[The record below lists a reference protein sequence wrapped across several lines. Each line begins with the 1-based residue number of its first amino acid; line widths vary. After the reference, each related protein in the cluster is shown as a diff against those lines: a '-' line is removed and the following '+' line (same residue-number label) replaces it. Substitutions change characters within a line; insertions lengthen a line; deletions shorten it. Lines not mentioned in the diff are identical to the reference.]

1 VPPSLRVSPL
11 LLCLTV
17 VLIFA
22 SSSTTCAQ
30 SPTAVEQASVKAHSQ
45 NAGSDL
51 DRLVREKRYPELERE
66 LPSSHLTATERS
78 YFEGILAD
86 RRNHVPQAIA
96 ILENLVPSLRTAN
109 RSRAAATLRTLAGD
123 YFKVGRYADASD
135 VYSDLLKHFAAN
147 FEPAEKRAIGD
158 NQQTFEWLRGA
169 APQTISGV
177 RSFSVPTQRDPIGDL
192 DVPLQIGEA
201 KQWWIFDTGANV
213 STITSSTARRLGLII
228 SKGQARTQGGATGAE
243 VPLRTAVIP
252 QLTFGEAILH
262 NVVALVTDDKAL
274 DIDLGKNGHY
284 QIQGILGYPV
294 LAALG
299 SFTVTGDE
307 MVVSPNSQGSARSTS
322 LYVEELT
329 PLVMATVNG
338 QDLLFGFD
346 TGSSSAEFT
355 SKYLHEFPRQFASL
369 KTTEMRF
376 GGAGGERM
384 LPVYHLPQVE
394 VVLGRAAAQLKNVP
408 VLARDRGVDP
418 LDQVFGNLGQGLL
431 NQFRTYT
438 IDFSDMRLSVGEN
451 VR

>member
-1 VPPSLRVSPL
+1 
-11 LLCLTV
+11 LLCLAV
-17 VLIFA
+17 VFIFGN
-22 SSSTTCAQ
+22 SSNTCAQ
-30 SPTAVEQASVKAHSQ
+30 SSAAVEQVPVKAHPQ

-66 LPSSHLTATERS
+66 LPSSPLSSMERS

-86 RRNHVPQAIA
+86 RSNHVPQAIV
-96 ILENLVPSLRTAN
+96 ILESLVPSLRTSN
-109 RSRAAATLRTLAGD
+109 RSRAAEALRTLAGD

-135 VYSDLLKHFAAN
+135 VYSDLLEHFFAN
-147 FEPAEKRAIGD
+147 FETAERRAIGD
-158 NQQTFEWLRGA
+158 NRQTFELLRGA
-169 APQTISGV
+169 PPQTVSGG
-177 RSFSVPTQRDPIGDL
+177 RSFSVPIERNPIGDL
-192 DVPLQIGEA
+192 DVPLQVGDA
-201 KQWWIFDTGANV
+201 KQWWIFDTGANI
-213 STITSSTARRLGLII
+213 STITLSTAKRLGLAI
-228 SKGQARTQGGATGAE
+228 SKGHARTQGGATGAE
-243 VPLRTAVIP
+243 VPLWTAVIP
-252 QLTFGEAILH
+252 QLTFGEAILR

-274 DIDLGKNGHY
+274 DIALGENGHY

-294 LAALG
+294 LVALG

-307 MVVSPNSQGSARSTS
+307 MAVSANSQRSPRSTR

-338 QDLLFGFD
+338 RDLLFGFD

-355 SKYLHEFPRQFASL
+355 AQYLREFPRQFASL

-376 GGAGGERM
+376 GGAGGERV

-394 VVLGRAAAQLKNVP
+394 LALGSATTQLKNVP
-408 VLARDRGVDP
+408 VLARGRGVDP
-418 LDQVFGNLGQGLL
+418 LDRVFGNLGQGLL
-431 NQFRTYT
+431 NQFRTYI